1 MALIA
6 LHNISKTYFRGD
18 LGIPVLHDVTLELE
32 QGDYVALIGPSG
44 SGKSTLLNIIGCLDR
59 PTSGEYLLDG
69 RNVGSAGRDER
80 AEVRNELIG
89 FVFQGFQLLPRMSAL
104 DNVLMPLTYA
114 RSGKVL
120 APEGRKYAQAL
131 LAQVGLQDRMYHDPS
146 ELSGGQQQRVAIA
159 RALINRPKIIVAD
172 EPTGNLDSATTGEIL
187 EMFVNLHKQGIT
199 IILVTHEAE
208 VWAHA
213 QRVIRLKDGRILS

>member
-6 LHNISKTYFRGD
+6 LNNISKTYFRGD
-18 LGIPVLHDVTLELE
+18 LAIPVLHDVTLELA
-32 QGDYVALIGPSG
+32 QGDYVALVGPSG

-120 APEGRKYAQAL
+120 AQEGRKYAQAL